1 MLISIIIPVFN
12 EKKTIL
18 KLIYKIKKTQLI
30 HDKEIIIVDDNS
42 DDGSRELIKKNF
54 KNSKNF
60 KIFYHKKNSGKG
72 AAIKTAQKAIRG
84 DIVIIQDADLEYNP
98 LDYQKLIYPI
108 IKKKTKVV
116 YGSRVLGKKRY
127 SNKGFTSIVRIFGNH
142 MLTILSNIIN
152 NQRLTDA
159 HTCYKVFYGNLF
171 KKIKLKENDFCFCP
185 EVTSKIANLGYKIKE
200 VPIRYN
206 GRKYSE
212 GKKIRSSDAVKAVIA
227 LIKYGL
233 LKK

>member
-1 MLISIIIPVFN
+1 
-12 EKKTIL
+12 
-18 KLIYKIKKTQLI
+18 
-30 HDKEIIIVDDNS
+30 
-42 DDGSRELIKKNF
+42 
-54 KNSKNF
+54 
-60 KIFYHKKNSGKG
+60 
-72 AAIKTAQKAIRG
+72 
-84 DIVIIQDADLEYNP
+84 
-98 LDYQKLIYPI
+98 
-108 IKKKTKVV
+108 
-116 YGSRVLGKKRY
+116 
-127 SNKGFTSIVRIFGNH
+127 

-212 GKKIRSSDAVKAVIA
+212 GKKLEAQM
-227 LIKYGL
+227 L
-233 LKK
+233 LKLLLHL